1 MYSLVIQYFYRL
13 YSTESYYNIM
23 AIISC
28 AVQYILV
35 AFLFVHDFYSIVF
48 VNGSSKFDY
57 NVLYLSIWCKKKR
70 KYYLNPLYCLFI
82 FYYWL
87 ILSIS
92 EKDRNNLLIDRDQ
105 HTRVPLSYL
114 TFLVWYF
121 HHKSY
126 CVSNGL

>member
-13 YSTESYYNIM
+13 YSTKSYYNIM

-28 AVQYILV
+28 AIQYILV
-35 AFLFVHDFYSIVF
+35 AFLFVHDFYSTVS

-57 NVLYLSIWCKKKR
+57 NVLYLSIWCKKKN
-70 KYYLNPLYCLFI
+70 YYLNPLYCLFT
-82 FYYWL
+82 FFYWL

-92 EKDRNNLLIDRDQ
+92 EKDRNNLLIGWDQ

-114 TFLVWYF
+114 MFLVWHFY
-121 HHKSY
+121 HKSY